1 MAFNLTANLNVA
13 LNTGALRAA
22 ANQLNSALNTNTQLK
37 LGIDRNSLSGIKQV
51 KSQIEEATN
60 SMESFGRQ
68 AGFAAK
74 RFAAFTITAG
84 SMIAFISTMKEAIS
98 AAVEFDRE
106 MIRLR
111 QVSSDTV
118 QDVAAV
124 ADQITNLSKSFG
136 VSSKDLIGVAVV
148 LKQANLSLSETK
160 DALEAMAQAALAPNF
175 DNLKDTT
182 EGAIA
187 IMKQFKVEAKDLG
200 SALGSVNA
208 VAGEFAVEASDI
220 IEAIRKTGGAFK
232 AAGGN
237 LNELIALFTSVRQ
250 TTRESAESIGTGLRT
265 IFTRIQ
271 RNDTANALKQVGIEL
286 RYTANEARALGDAGL
301 ENQFVGPYE
310 AIKRLSAGLSEL
322 RSTDP
327 RFSAIVEQL
336 GGYRQISKVIPLIQE
351 FATAQKALGVAQA
364 GSVSLAVNAGQAQ
377 DALAVKLQKL
387 KESFFEVGRSIV
399 NSPGFRGLT
408 DTFISAATSVLSLV
422 NSLKGLIPLIAA
434 ISVVKIGT
442 GIGSFAKGFFSGASS
457 DGRPT
462 AKKAEGG
469 FLRMRTGGIVPGS
482 GTGDK
487 VPALLEP
494 GELVVPR
501 NQVRRT
507 KYYEAGPVKLE
518 KLGGKKDKSSINTL
532 INNDKSKML
541 NKEDTIKM
549 EVVEKKQELLSDEN
563 KKDIYSS
570 YRLEDSDVELYS
582 DPNFRPIMYASDNTK
597 PKTALST
604 AKALEKYKTENPKF
618 KELSIDYLKK
628 LKRKIAPAEAAWGK
642 KFENI
647 TLEKNKSAIQAATR
661 PTING
666 KMVAESNYPVDT
678 ETKGNPELIY
688 GDIKFKTSKEEN
700 NHLLSKQLR
709 AKLYY
714 KKPEELGFSTK
725 LGDNVNLGSFEYYGS
740 YDTKEK
746 GKTILGAK
754 GDFLQSLQYLHNEKK
769 LGGPIYRQRFMEGEE
784 VTHRKAFLDNSFNP
798 GMKLKSA
805 LQDTPRI
812 IFKRQPKEY
821 EKFPNMDHTSPHF
834 EQFSEMFVG
843 SRKASQFKRAIENQ
857 RLYEEAVKNNDLEL
871 ANKYDKLNKLP
882 ANIRL
887 LAAAKAMTSSQEKAR
902 TNSFEEG
909 NFDYEKNLLVNFS
922 GKKTTTR
929 HELGAHAVAYG
940 AAKEGSPLANSLFG
954 SIGRRMGAY
963 GKGSGETTLIS
974 EMHAHTIQS
983 RKQKDKID
991 SLREFISSEK
1001 MANLYKSE
1009 AHATL
1014 ADSIKSGTEISTAG
1028 ILGGRHKN
1036 IEIDVL
1042 KRMMQDAY
1050 GDNPEVLAQKMD
1062 LLNPTNSSNNV
1073 NFGALFSEA
1082 KQSRK
1087 YAYGGK
1093 VQELISGYTE
1103 EQRKKF
1109 DQKVADAKQILR
1121 NAKETGS
1128 MNLKSVGFTFL
1139 GKKFNLAQK
1148 KKEQEKAN
1156 VKPLYDL
1163 KGAKSLE
1170 EFLSKIPSNYVEE
1183 LKAKIGRA
1191 QDKFISTKNI
1201 KDLKFAYDFGDRR
1214 GPLNIQLEKDLIK
1227 FGSIASFPWK
1237 PKTPKEKRAEALRI
1251 ATEKNAVKKRVRKSL
1266 AEERRSKAETASS
1279 LNELISSIEKENKE
1293 ESIYQIARPTK
1304 VFEGSEQ
1311 YKEIQRK
1318 LGIDRQ
1324 RQEREKLASSREE
1337 IENATREL
1345 NLSQFSRPEQ
1355 KTIGIKEDYSAN
1367 KPVQT
1372 KAPIGTSPQA
1382 LRLQQQFEEKEI
1394 GQPDIYGIAKNQSAP
1409 KQKRKKKTE
1418 GEKYNL
1424 LRRQSAPTQERT
1436 LFDES
1441 QLSNIGT
1448 YGVNEPEGA
1457 STTKLVG
1464 KQLIAGT
1471 TRPEAFSPLF
1481 RLRSRAKESVVSRLI
1496 LNERQLRR
1504 RIANENLEENL
1515 RSLRFAGGGLV
1526 PGTGN
1531 SDTVPMDLPE
1541 GSFVIRKSS
1550 VNKIGAD
1557 NLARASKFASGGTVP
1572 ALLTPGEYVYSP
1584 EEANKIGPSRLHSM
1598 NRFAKFA
1605 RGGPIGLSRS
1615 GKFDANDP
1623 KDIEKLKETLEEQL
1637 RYEDPNKDEATI
1649 QIEVKQQT
1657 DEIQRRQNQYTSDE
1671 MARQADESKVNSAN
1685 ALVSR
1690 QQSKVNVQQDKV
1702 NLASNDVAAASKAK
1716 DKNEKEARAKAQEE
1730 AKYRSEASKQQTKI
1744 RTLTAAGAAPTDPRL
1759 VAANAAL
1766 VAATNSAN
1774 AAMREKN
1781 RAISAASAAD
1791 VQLTKNTNI
1800 LNAENAKLAQEQ
1812 RMLGLAQKNA
1822 VNATNAYTASTLK
1835 AEKSAALLDEYQQ
1848 DASGKVLLAGKVIG
1862 ETKPLSGKGSVE
1874 DILKQKE
1881 KEYASDFK
1889 RKPGKDEREMLK
1901 SDIIAQYRESVG
1913 KQLRAKAEKEGK
1925 PISEI
1930 SLQASVEQYTQEFA
1944 RGKRR
1949 GIFEKGQML
1958 GDLDVGSKLERGG
1971 SYKASGELTTKG
1983 KLQDLGY
1990 RAIFGSRRTDFE
2002 AGPEGEKQF
2011 VQARGQNIANK
2022 LTTLA
2027 VGANLIGGQIKERAG
2042 TGEGIVS
2049 KGEGDTVKVDEA
2061 AASALKASYGFGQA
2075 LSSASTYAATAA
2087 QSLAQ
2092 FGPVVAGFGAGIAGI
2107 VGAFEGYHNG
2117 IKEAEAKI
2125 REAKIAQALNNLQN
2139 IFERVSNG
2147 LLEVND
2153 STLRRISE
2161 NQAVLAQENQV
2172 KAYEESG
2179 GNASAFQA
2187 GLFKLSGGLIGK
2199 DVDQAKLNESLKRS
2213 RKETEA
2219 AQLVP
2224 LTNVLNKFSQDIG
2237 KNEALRIKST
2247 GGDLATTNFEDIRG
2261 GLLEKLRSS
2270 GGGAGREQ
2278 IARIAS
2284 AQDITIQ
2291 DAEKQFIKTLQ
2302 ESFQAEK
2309 IKNITTKSIQE
2320 NARAINSMEA
2330 LSNAVIAAAASA
2342 DSFSSKLDTNAALFE
2357 GSIGSTKLTSFSEK
2371 YGGTTPDFSVFNNA
2385 ITESAGI
2392 LGAYGQQFKAQG
2404 NAVNVATQILPDIL
2418 ANSVENPISGKDTAT
2433 QITDALKEG
2442 LKQRGITGTA
2452 AEQVVSSVG
2461 GKVSAEEFTKLL
2473 AEAGGDVSKA
2483 SKKLI
2488 SDISGPLI
2496 SAFNEIDNKLTDAG
2510 NKYISGLEELAK
2522 RQKAIGDQ
2530 IGRLSEL
2537 RSRSRSFM
2545 ASEIQR
2551 LPGVRQGVAETI
2563 NLRGARQDF
2572 SEQQQR
2578 LTGFG
2583 AGAAENPAAI
2593 ASRLAKTQ
2601 EQIRA
2606 QEQKVQATS
2615 KSSNAGADFRNA
2627 ALELTKLKSQA
2638 SNLNDALKNLTDQ
2651 SKKLEAAQAKLA
2663 QVRQGIDEKRS
2674 LGRKLLTQ
2682 SPEEQQKMLQGQ
2694 QLFNIVKAR
2703 GGSVAGLSTEQNAVL
2718 FDFLDNFGSAGKKIA
2733 DQILDVSGYGA
2744 GKDDMSE
2751 EKALVAEQARIF
2763 AQQEEAQKLIISNQE
2778 SLQQDYFSNLDS
2790 RNEKFY
2796 SELQKFI
2803 QELQKNQLISEKLGK
2818 QQEISKIKDV
2828 QKEGKFLGAAGFNTK
2843 EDFEKLNTYKGQV
2856 VALAKNKQEEE
2867 RIKKLGGITDFE
2879 GKVYGGVLQNPLEL
2893 EAKLA
2898 QAGYKSSEATKVREL
2913 TQERISSGSNN
2924 PLAEAIR
2931 IFKSEKKIGLS
2942 KEKEKLQTEIK
2953 GSGAEDKL
2961 NKLANSL
2968 AKNEIS
2974 FEQFD
2979 RATASI
2985 KELQLVAGQGLST
2998 AADAATERLNIL
3010 NGQINQLGGIQVQ
3023 APAPV
3028 QVGGFAVGGS
3038 VFKPRGTDTVPAM
3051 LTPGEFVV
3059 NKNAT
3064 QKNLPLLQSIN
3075 SGKTSYLAN
3084 GGMVQ
3089 YYQNAGL
3096 VVGPPK
3102 ELSEEYPEEDLNKIN
3117 NSSIF
3122 NEEYKNIDTFWPQ
3135 QDYSWNLGIS
3145 QNPVNIIDYEFDK
3158 YRKTLFEENLN
3169 YGLPKLIYLDSFLSL
3184 VPNSPIWKGIQIEQI
3199 NKSKQNFNKDI
3210 DNFEKNDKFVDNI
3223 FDKVFQKSVT
3233 QVTGIPRGIGN
3244 LVIGQFG
3251 TQFLDNQE
3259 WKNNIE
3265 KSQVSKIYQSLRLD
3279 QDEYGDNV
3287 SEWFVNLNESFIK
3300 NQEKKKKIANQ
3311 TQEEQKPEL
3320 GPLNLQQLGQTALQL
3335 APNVGEFFGRV
3346 FGEQK
3351 KLVDLQKSFSINTKE
3366 GRLKTSKEI
3375 FNLSNKGF
3383 IDSGMAKEM
3392 IKGVNSGDTKKLI
3405 ELQDQLYFKRKL
3417 SSKDLSNIFMQRQA
3431 QAQTLVG
3438 VIAEYTKDR
3447 NMDRV
3452 RQVDPRVLFES
3463 GQLELNNIIDQ
3474 KPSKI
3479 TDGDYVDAQINEN
3492 QTKIISSYIRLKSFE
3507 NASRS
3512 KGKEFSEIID
3522 WYGKEGVEK
3531 DPQAFIEKASE
3542 KIGKDKKLFGTISG
3556 KKEFLEANIQG
3567 KFNFYKLLKEVTK
3580 PYNISDSRLKK
3591 AANSGVN
3598 VLDRII
3604 ENQRKAQPS
3613 FIRDGILQEP
3623 IQNDYGQ
3630 VLFANDPANDPKVG
3644 PPQVNFLDAKYQ
3656 SIVPSI
3662 LKDKSIE
3669 QYFQQF
3675 ADPSF
3680 LLDQINKTMSI
3691 NQVLP
3696 LIIPAELSKG
3706 FRGMSK
3712 FGYLSYPIEDT
3723 ETAKAE
3729 LVKKQARYK
3738 IFSINKEIDGKKSFE
3753 RFADN
3758 ILFEGEKEVAKIAE
3772 VQNYIRNLNSNKNQK
3787 QELNTDIFGVTEE
3800 GSKTQVGKAV
3810 REVKELRNAFF
3821 IANQDSQLFEE
3832 DIEKLSKRTT
3842 KYFKFASYASL
3853 EPNDMKETNFLLSE
3867 LEILKNGY
3875 NLRLKEIYKNQPEQE
3890 IDNKSKGGL
3899 INYLSGGGVPSYA
3912 PNPNPSFFKPK
3923 GTDTVPAMLSPG
3935 EFVINAAATAKHSD
3949 LLNAINNGEDVGY
3962 SSTGGM
3968 TYLEDGGEARKKA
3981 FYEKMN
3987 RQKRYEE
3994 EGVNLV
4000 DDKDKYSYMQERKD
4014 FLESVKNKATQK
4026 FDPETLKKIKEE
4038 ELANEKALHTFGYMG
4053 LGFNLGRA
4061 FITQGVKAISGHG
4074 IKDAAKHFS
4083 IEAGTEIGQEV
4094 GVHLT
4099 EKSLNTLFKS
4109 AGGLIKYLAYG
4120 GSTTSFSEQ
4129 LKKTGFDPKHNP
4141 MEDDPENLII
4151 SQKSYENFIATYDAQ
4166 LNQNRELKSK
4176 IFELSIGSEFFKG
4189 PDANKKEGIKRVGD
4203 TGVVAG
4209 GPEELV
4215 GYFKKS
4221 KTIQMPVIK
4230 MIKPEVKERKRP
4242 TAPLE
4247 PPPTEPKPPTQGSQ
4261 SKEGDLT
4268 EKELK
4273 EAKAA
4278 LHAGGQQFVNNAQVR
4293 AKAKEI
4299 KELDAQIAIWQ
4310 AELENQIAGLSK
4322 GGMPKSRTDTI
4333 PAMLTP
4339 GEFVVNAKSS
4349 AKNSSLLHAINSGKE
4364 IEGFAQGGVVGYYAG
4379 GKTSGGRPS
4388 DRFNVAA
4395 NMFSQSVSR
4404 FDSVLSK
4411 INAPTNSG
4419 YISIAKSSF
4428 DELSRILKTEIKV
4441 SSEPI
4446 KDFDRAVNNFG
4457 QNTTGFINNFGS
4469 SLEKFKGYI
4478 NELNTVINTIPSTI
4492 NLEVVGNLSASLN
4505 VDFNTQSVFLAVT
4518 NAVESLKGFIV
4529 SEIDKQI
4536 NDEMF

>member
-74 RFAAFTITAG
+74 RFAAFTLTAG

-98 AAVEFDRE
+98 AAVDFDRE

-462 AKKAEGG
+462 AKKADGG

-482 GTGDK
+482 GSGDK

-494 GELVVPR
+494 GEMVVPR
-501 NQVRRT
+501 NQVRRNKYSRGGDIDINDFNT
-507 KYYEAGPVKLE
+507 QGAIIEASNQGNASKKTTKNLNNKISFNKGAPLIYGNSIFTYKGKPQKAKTKINIKDSSVNVYTVGQQAIDDLNRDVSAVTEEKGKTEYKLIQEAIRKNKTARKYYFGDEDVISTEP
-518 KLGGKKDKSSINTL
+518 TL
-532 INNDKSKML
+532 INNQNRINKFLNDKGINLDLKNKNNIPLVAGLFKKDSTNKKYIASQKGSKRGYFLESYISKKTGLEPQSSGSRFDFPGFDNTKARML
-541 NKEDTIKM
+541 GIQGFDQKDSYIDSKNKGSNNAISTILKKELGTKDFQKKIIEKLRQEKLIEDSKLSSEQIQDVIDNVQK
-549 EVVEKKQELLSDEN
+549 EKKQTKDLNPQGNKESDDAYKNRIN
-563 KKDIYSS
+563 KILRKTRKNINYQD
-570 YRLEDSDVELYS
+570 
-582 DPNFRPIMYASDNTK
+582 YASDLK
-597 PKTALST
+597 KGDLSEV
-604 AKALEKYKTENPKF
+604 KNIRKF
-618 KELSIDYLKK
+618 KLQ
-628 LKRKIAPAEAAWGK
+628 
-642 KFENI
+642 KF
-647 TLEKNKSAIQAATR
+647 A
-661 PTING
+661 
-666 KMVAESNYPVDT
+666 
-678 ETKGNPELIY
+678 
-688 GDIKFKTSKEEN
+688 F
-700 NHLLSKQLR
+700 
-709 AKLYY
+709 
-714 KKPEELGFSTK
+714 
-725 LGDNVNLGSFEYYGS
+725 
-740 YDTKEK
+740 
-746 GKTILGAK
+746 
-754 GDFLQSLQYLHNEKK
+754 
-769 LGGPIYRQRFMEGEE
+769 GGPIPRQRFVGGGE
-784 VTHRKAFLDNSFNP
+784 
-798 GMKLKSA
+798 
-805 LQDTPRI
+805 
-812 IFKRQPKEY
+812 
-821 EKFPNMDHTSPHF
+821 PN
-834 EQFSEMFVG
+834 
-843 SRKASQFKRAIENQ
+843 
-857 RLYEEAVKNNDLEL
+857 
-871 ANKYDKLNKLP
+871 KLNNSETPKP
-882 ANIRL
+882 TETAKPKNIR
-887 LAAAKAMTSSQEKAR
+887 EI
-902 TNSFEEG
+902 
-909 NFDYEKNLLVNFS
+909 
-922 GKKTTTR
+922 
-929 HELGAHAVAYG
+929 
-940 AAKEGSPLANSLFG
+940 
-954 SIGRRMGAY
+954 IG
-963 GKGSGETTLIS
+963 
-974 EMHAHTIQS
+974 
-983 RKQKDKID
+983 
-991 SLREFISSEK
+991 
-1001 MANLYKSE
+1001 
-1009 AHATL
+1009 
-1014 ADSIKSGTEISTAG
+1014 
-1028 ILGGRHKN
+1028 
-1036 IEIDVL
+1036 
-1042 KRMMQDAY
+1042 
-1050 GDNPEVLAQKMD
+1050 
-1062 LLNPTNSSNNV
+1062 
-1073 NFGALFSEA
+1073 
-1082 KQSRK
+1082 
-1087 YAYGGK
+1087 
-1093 VQELISGYTE
+1093 GYTE

-1109 DQKVADAKQILR
+1109 DQKLADAKQILR

-1148 KKEQEKAN
+1148 KKEQEKTN

-1266 AEERRSKAETASS
+1266 AEERRSKEETASS
-1279 LNELISSIEKENKE
+1279 LNELISSIESENKE

-1324 RQEREKLASSREE
+1324 RKEREKLASSREE

-1382 LRLQQQFEEKEI
+1382 LRLQQQFEEREI

-1457 STTKLVG
+1457 STTKLFG

-1605 RGGPIGLSRS
+1605 SGGFAGAIAS
-1615 GKFDANDP
+1615 GNFDPNNPNDI
-1623 KDIEKLKETLEEQL
+1623 KKLKQTLAQQI
-1637 RYEDPNKDEATI
+1637 RYEDPSKKNK
-1649 QIEVKQQT
+1649 QVKIEVEAQVKELQSRST
-1657 DEIQRRQNQYTSDE
+1657 QYKSDRT
-1671 MARQADESKVNSAN
+1671 ARQSAEKEYS
-1685 ALVSR
+1685 LR
-1690 QQSKVNVQQDKV
+1690 QSGVKQSVKNVQEAEIKLTNANQEVKKFEKAAQALTKIITSTTSSAAEV
-1702 NLASNDVAAASKAK
+1702 AAANKNLASVNKKLADTRKEQSSS
-1716 DKNEKEARAKAQEE
+1716 EKELE
-1730 AKYRSEASKQQTKI
+1730 SQQKSLITRIKN
-1744 RTLTAAGAAPTDPRL
+1744 RNDA
-1759 VAANAAL
+1759 
-1766 VAATNSAN
+1766 
-1774 AAMREKN
+1774 EKN
-1781 RAISAASAAD
+1781 LENAMKKETASAEKLNEF
-1791 VQLTKNTNI
+1791 QQKKGQI
-1800 LNAENAKLAQEQ
+1800 LFQD
-1812 RMLGLAQKNA
+1812 
-1822 VNATNAYTASTLK
+1822 K
-1835 AEKSAALLDEYQQ
+1835 A
-1848 DASGKVLLAGKVIG
+1848 IG
-1862 ETKPLSGKGSVE
+1862 ETKPSSDKGSVE
-1874 DILKQKE
+1874 DILKRKE
-1881 KEYASDFK
+1881 KNYKKETGRIA
-1889 RKPGKDEREMLK
+1889 GKDEREMLK

-1944 RGKRR
+1944 RGKRKAV
-1949 GIFEKGQML
+1949 FQKGEVV
-1958 GDLDVGSKLERGG
+1958 GDKKVGQSLMEGG
-1971 SYKASGELTTKG
+1971 TYKGTGELTTKG

-2002 AGPEGEKQF
+2002 AGPEGQKQF

-2027 VGANLIGGQIKERAG
+2027 VGANLVGGQIKERAG

-2856 VALAKNKQEEE
+2856 VALAKSKQEEE
-2867 RIKKLGGITDFE
+2867 RIKKLGGVVDFE
-2879 GKVYGGVLQNPLEL
+2879 GKTVGGVLQNPLEL

-2898 QAGYKSSEATKVREL
+2898 QAGYKSSEAEKIRKL
-2913 TQERISSGSNN
+2913 TQEQLNVGNNQN
-2924 PLAEAIR
+2924 PLELAIKL
-2931 IFKSEKKIGLS
+2931 FK
-2942 KEKEKLQTEIK
+2942 KEKLGEISKDQSKIQTEIK

-2961 NKLANSL
+2961 NKLVDSL
-2968 AKNEIS
+2968 AKNELS

-2998 AADAATERLNIL
+2998 AADAATERLNVL
-3010 NGQINQLGGIQVQ
+3010 NAQINQLGGIQVQ

-3089 YYQNAGL
+3089 YYE
-3096 VVGPPK
+3096 VGDEVKPSQQLMK
-3102 ELSEEYPEEDLNKIN
+3102 RMFIDFSLSEGIPENKKQIEEAQIEEKNNINKLKEFFSSTKYLKKPKDDVTGYMNYINKLLHSTIEMDKFSFDNESKKLEENNFLDYFNFLEKSKNRFSYNEFSIFGDDLLNKTLTDHSNFNDYLKYLN
-3117 NSSIF
+3117 NVKIETIKLTSNARTAFGFKRFDKSVDKYNAYENTEFALYNDSIKKDYAKPTGELHTSKLISAKLKKWSQD
-3122 NEEYKNIDTFWPQ
+3122 EEYKEN
-3135 QDYSWNLGIS
+3135 
-3145 QNPVNIIDYEFDK
+3145 
-3158 YRKTLFEENLN
+3158 EELN
-3169 YGLPKLIYLDSFLSL
+3169 KP
-3184 VPNSPIWKGIQIEQI
+3184 IQIPEKP
-3199 NKSKQNFNKDI
+3199 KSFKD
-3210 DNFEKNDKFVDNI
+3210 FV
-3223 FDKVFQKSVT
+3223 
-3233 QVTGIPRGIGN
+3233 
-3244 LVIGQFG
+3244 
-3251 TQFLDNQE
+3251 
-3259 WKNNIE
+3259 
-3265 KSQVSKIYQSLRLD
+3265 
-3279 QDEYGDNV
+3279 QD
-3287 SEWFVNLNESFIK
+3287 
-3300 NQEKKKKIANQ
+3300 
-3311 TQEEQKPEL
+3311 T
-3320 GPLNLQQLGQTALQL
+3320 QQLIQPSLQIASGFALNFMEGIRPGAKQL
-3335 APNVGEFFGRV
+3335 AAMQNA
-3346 FGEQK
+3346 K
-3351 KLVDLQKSFSINTKE
+3351 INTRE

-3375 FNLSNKGF
+3375 NDALNLQTSKEF
-3383 IDSGMAKEM
+3383 VESGLAKSSVTSKNAEE
-3392 IKGVNSGDTKKLI
+3392 TFKLI
-3405 ELQDQLYFKRKL
+3405 KNQDKLFFNRKL
-3417 SSKDLSNIFMQRQA
+3417 STNDLAKIITQRRA
-3431 QAQTLVG
+3431 QAQTLLG
-3438 VIAEYTKDR
+3438 VLQTYQNNNNITPDELMK
-3447 NMDRV
+3447 V
-3452 RQVDPRVLFES
+3452 EPEILFMRGEQALQKIINGQES
-3463 GQLELNNIIDQ
+3463 GIKKETLQNLKN
-3474 KPSKI
+3474 P
-3479 TDGDYVDAQINEN
+3479 N
-3492 QTKIISSYIRLKSFE
+3492 QEKIIESYIRLKSFE
-3507 NASRS
+3507 KASS
-3512 KGKEFSEIID
+3512 AKGKDFNQILD
-3522 WYGKEGVEK
+3522 VYGKEGAEK
-3531 DPQAFIEKASE
+3531 DPQELIDKLT
-3542 KIGKDKKLFGTISG
+3542 KQKDKNFPEDISSYKPFVAADVEG
-3556 KKEFLEANIQG
+3556 KI
-3567 KFNFYKLLKEVTK
+3567 NFYKLLKEK
-3580 PYNISDSRLKK
+3580 SDKYNLSDERKK
-3591 AANSGVN
+3591 RASGRGVN
-3598 VLDRII
+3598 VLDKII
-3604 ENQRKAQPS
+3604 EFERKK
-3613 FIRDGILQEP
+3613 EP
-3623 IQNDYGQ
+3623 TF
-3630 VLFANDPANDPKVG
+3630 V
-3644 PPQVNFLDAKYQ
+3644 
-3656 SIVPSI
+3656 
-3662 LKDKSIE
+3662 
-3669 QYFQQF
+3669 
-3675 ADPSF
+3675 
-3680 LLDQINKTMSI
+3680 
-3691 NQVLP
+3691 
-3696 LIIPAELSKG
+3696 
-3706 FRGMSK
+3706 
-3712 FGYLSYPIEDT
+3712 
-3723 ETAKAE
+3723 
-3729 LVKKQARYK
+3729 KQA
-3738 IFSINKEIDGKKSFE
+3738 INYEDQENGEKNVQFFDGKKSTIDFFDASFQSIIPWQLSSKGKIDEKLLENMANEKIESYKEFNLDKKFTKKIQDKTQTPNNFLNLLIGGFLDNGQKTISRIGLLGYPVDAQQFFSEFKTDGALLKITSKYNEQKKEHE
-3753 RFADN
+3753 RSAILGLLENPKTIADIKTIN
-3758 ILFEGEKEVAKIAE
+3758 
-3772 VQNYIRNLNSNKNQK
+3772 NYIRANKDFNKNQK

-3935 EFVINAAATAKHSD
+3935 EFVINAAATAKHSN

-3968 TYLEDGGEARKKA
+3968 IYLEDGGEARKKA

-3994 EGVNLV
+3994 EGRNLV

-4074 IKDAAKHFS
+4074 IKDASKHFG
-4083 IEAGTEIGQEV
+4083 IEALTEIGQEA

-4109 AGGLIKYLAYG
+4109 TGGLIKYLAYG

-4151 SQKSYENFIATYDAQ
+4151 SQKSYENLLAIYDAQ
-4166 LNQNRELKSK
+4166 MNQYRENTSK
-4176 IFELSIGSEFFKG
+4176 LFEKNIGSEFFKG
-4189 PDANKKEGIKRVGD
+4189 PDANKIKGIPRVGD

-4209 GPEELV
+4209 GPEEL
-4215 GYFKKS
+4215 GRYFT
-4221 KTIQMPVIK
+4221 KTKPIQMPVIK
-4230 MIKPEVKERKRP
+4230 MVKPEVKERKRP
-4242 TAPLE
+4242 TEPLE
-4247 PPPTEPKPPTQGSQ
+4247 PPPTQPTPPTQGSQ
-4261 SKEGDLT
+4261 SKEGEGELT

-4278 LHAGGQQFVNNAQVR
+4278 LHAGGQQFVTNAQVR
-4293 AKAKEI
+4293 AKAKEMR
-4299 KELDAQIAIWQ
+4299 LDVQIDEFLNLA
-4310 AELENQIAGLSK
+4310 ALSK

-4364 IEGFAQGGVVGYYAG
+4364 IDGFAQGGVVGYYAG

-4446 KDFDRAVNNFG
+4446 RDFDRAVNNFG

-4536 NDEMF
+4536 NNEMF